1 MARRAEEI
9 ERNRGRFRK
18 NLVGGTEISNL
29 ANVIVGVANQ
39 FTVYKKRADQAMLPL
54 RLANAVVLQLLTDR
68 DRVAELTV
76 MPAVLST
83 TIDRDALSLHGAT
96 TLVWVGSVGPRPR
109 ASGYIE
115 EANDLLSATRAGLT
129 AAGAVPPVPSTPVA
143 RGDPQQRSRGRSR
156 LYLCCCCDH
165 GALKKLDKASYLAL
179 Y

>member
-1 MARRAEEI
+1 MP
-9 ERNRGRFRK
+9 
-18 NLVGGTEISNL
+18 
-29 ANVIVGVANQ
+29 
-39 FTVYKKRADQAMLPL
+39 PL

-68 DRVAELTV
+68 DRIAELTV

-83 TIDRDALSLHGAT
+83 TIDRDALSLHERQLLSG
-96 TLVWVGSVGPRPR
+96 LGGPSAQGR

-143 RGDPQQRSRGRSR
+143 RGDPQQRSCGCSR

-165 GALKKLDKASYLAL
+165 GAQKSLTKHHILL
-179 Y
+179 YT

>member
-1 MARRAEEI
+1 MP
-9 ERNRGRFRK
+9 
-18 NLVGGTEISNL
+18 
-29 ANVIVGVANQ
+29 
-39 FTVYKKRADQAMLPL
+39 PL

-68 DRVAELTV
+68 DRIAELTV

-96 TLVWVGSVGPRPR
+96 TLVWVGRSVGPRPR

-165 GALKKLDKASYLAL
+165 GAHKKLDKASYLAL